1 MSARAVAEGRV
12 IVVFGAGGDR
22 DRGKRPLMGEIAARL
37 ADLAIVTSDNPRSE
51 DPEAIVDEVLAGAR
65 GENVEREVDRRAAIA
80 RAVGLARAGDIV
92 VIAGKGH
99 EQGQEFA
106 GGRKEPFDD
115 VTVAREALQAAVQRM
130 RHWSVQRIAGTIGGS
145 LHREQAGGRAA
156 GGPGRTV
163 IDSRGIQPGDLF
175 FGLPGERVDGGAFAI
190 TALEAGAWGVVVEPQ
205 WVDELLAS
213 EFEGAVISSDLPL
226 PALGALARAW
236 RKDLAAF
243 VIAVTGSVGKTTTK
257 DLIAAMI
264 TPHRKIAASRA
275 NFNTEIGMPL
285 EILAAPFGTEVLV
298 LELAMRGAGQIAEL
312 AAICEP
318 DVGVITNIGPV
329 HLEQLGSL
337 EGVAA
342 AKAELLDGMEA
353 GCTGVVPSDE
363 PLLEPWLR
371 DDLEIVTFGPGG
383 DVYFEGSSL
392 KGGVIP
398 DAPPTHHVVIAGGER
413 IELDL
418 PFDQEHNMLN
428 ALAAVAAARAIG
440 VTPSGAIDVHF
451 SAMRGERVALGI
463 GALVIN
469 DCYNANPLSMR
480 AALDDL
486 ASQHAEGRRV
496 AVLGDML
503 ELGPAEREHHREIG
517 AYAASAGVDLLVT
530 VGPRA
535 TAMLDEF
542 DGDSHAVLN
551 AGEAA
556 ALLPEL
562 VLPGDV
568 VLVKGS
574 RGVGLEVVT
583 EALQAAG

>member
-1 MSARAVAEGRV
+1 V
-12 IVVFGAGGDR
+12 
-22 DRGKRPLMGEIAARL
+22 
-37 ADLAIVTSDNPRSE
+37 
-51 DPEAIVDEVLAGAR
+51 
-65 GENVEREVDRRAAIA
+65 
-80 RAVGLARAGDIV
+80 
-92 VIAGKGH
+92 
-99 EQGQEFA
+99 
-106 GGRKEPFDD
+106 
-115 VTVAREALQAAVQRM
+115 
-130 RHWSVQRIAGTIGGS
+130 RHWSVQRIAGTIGGQ

-163 IDSRGIQPGDLF
+163 IDSRGVQPGDLF
-175 FGLPGERVDGGAFAI
+175 FGLPGEQVDGGAFAI
-190 TALEAGAWGVVVEPQ
+190 TALEAGAWGVVVQPR

-213 EFEGAVISSDLPL
+213 EFEGAVISSELPV
-226 PALGALARAW
+226 PALGALARGW

-342 AKAELLDGMEA
+342 AKAELLDGMAA

-392 KGGVIP
+392 RSGVIP
-398 DAPPTHHVVIAGGER
+398 DAPPTRHVVIAGGER
-413 IELDL
+413 IELEL

-428 ALAAVAAARAIG
+428 ALAAVAGARAIG
-440 VTPSGAIDVHF
+440 VTPSGAIDVHL

-503 ELGPAEREHHREIG
+503 ELGPAERDHHREIG

-556 ALLPEL
+556 ALLPDL
-562 VLPGDV
+562 IGAGDV